1 MEKSLKF
8 IAKDF
13 GLYLGGTL
21 TIIMILAYAFNL
33 NLFVNFWYGISI
45 YLITIAFGIIAV
57 IKTKVNFDGI
67 LSFKNAFTSYFITIS
82 IGLSLSSLASY
93 ILFNFIDTNAA
104 DALKEKSIE
113 KMIEVF
119 KTMKKPDEE
128 IQSSIKMAE
137 SGNLYS
143 ISNVFKGLIFNY
155 LVPLS
160 IVGLL
165 VAAAMQK
172 NKPDTK

>member
-67 LSFKNAFTSYFITIS
+67 LSFKNAFTSYFITIL

-93 ILFNFIDTNAA
+93 ILFNFIEETG
-104 DALKEKSIE
+104 
-113 KMIEVF
+113 EV
-119 KTMKKPDEE
+119 
-128 IQSSIKMAE
+128 
-137 SGNLYS
+137 
-143 ISNVFKGLIFNY
+143 
-155 LVPLS
+155 
-160 IVGLL
+160 
-165 VAAAMQK
+165 
-172 NKPDTK
+172 